1 MKYSQERPLSQ
12 DAGRPRLYSHVDVSF
27 KRGLRLSRYSKN
39 AHRDDMDVFG
49 KSFLVSVSNLML
61 DKLLFK
67 QTF

>member
-1 MKYSQERPLSQ
+1 MKYSQERPLITE
-12 DAGRPRLYSHVDVSF
+12 DPPRMLMF
-27 KRGLRLSRYSKN
+27 IQARNPKN
-39 AHRDDMDVFG
+39 AHRGDMDVFG